1 MDPRPVPGAGPAAV
15 SGLAPV
21 SAVVRAAAAALS
33 EGGID
38 SAQVEARLI
47 CAHVLGIDRS
57 RLMLADGLD
66 QAAVA
71 EVNRIVAARASD
83 HMPLQYLLGR
93 APSGRLELAVGPGVF
108 IPRPETELLVEWV
121 LARLPAPTGGEGPV
135 VVDLCAGSGTIALEI
150 AHARPDA
157 RVHAVELHEA
167 ALEWLRRN
175 AAERAAA
182 GDTPIEIHH
191 ADATDPA
198 LLAKL
203 QGTVAAVVS
212 NPPYI
217 PMTDD
222 LPADVLGR
230 EPATALFGGDDGLV
244 VVVPLVD
251 LAASLLAPGGL
262 LAVEHD
268 DTTGAEVAAVVARQ
282 GHFGTVER
290 HADLAGRPRFV
301 TATARD
307 PGRGPGSDD
316 AARLVYDRS
325 DYDDDH
331 DDDNAAEVDPTVQK
345 GITR

>member
-1 MDPRPVPGAGPAAV
+1 MESGPAPGT
-15 SGLAPV
+15 GLTPV
-21 SAVVRAAAAALS
+21 SVVVRSATATLAAA
-33 EGGID
+33 GID
-38 SAQVEARLI
+38 SAAVEARMI
-47 CAHVLGIDRS
+47 CAHVAGVDLS
-57 RLMLADGLD
+57 RLLLADGLD
-66 QAAVA
+66 AARVA
-71 EVNRIVAARASD
+71 EVDRIVAARAGE
-83 HMPLQYLLGR
+83 HLPLQYLLGR
-93 APSGRLELAVGPGVF
+93 ANSGLLDLAVGPGVF
-108 IPRPETELLVEWV
+108 IPRPETALLVEWV
-121 LARLPAPTGGEGPV
+121 LDRLPAPTGRPGPI

-157 RVHAVELHEA
+157 RVHAVELHDA
-167 ALEWLRRN
+167 ALTWLGRN

-191 ADATDPA
+191 ADATEPG
-198 LLAKL
+198 LLAHL
-203 QGTVAAVVS
+203 RDRVDAVVS

-222 LPADVLGR
+222 LPEDVLGH

-251 LAASLLAPGGL
+251 VAASLLAPGGL

-301 TATARD
+301 TATAR
-307 PGRGPGSDD
+307 GTARGVATGSEQN
-316 AARLVYDRS
+316 RH
-325 DYDDDH
+325 DYDDDTV
-331 DDDNAAEVDPTVQK
+331 AEVDPTVQK
-345 GITR
+345 GIAR